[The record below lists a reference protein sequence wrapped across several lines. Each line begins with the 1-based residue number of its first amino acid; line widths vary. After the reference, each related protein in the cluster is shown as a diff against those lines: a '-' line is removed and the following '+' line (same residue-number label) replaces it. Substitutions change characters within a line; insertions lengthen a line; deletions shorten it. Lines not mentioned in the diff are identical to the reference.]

1 VAKGLKR
8 RDLGWM
14 TIDDHWVSLTDKRT
28 WMRTGG
34 TAKGGRE
41 AKENWVFSDGDS
53 NFDSLMANAAK
64 GG

>member
-1 VAKGLKR
+1 
-8 RDLGWM
+8 M

-41 AKENWVFSDGDS
+41 GKENWFFSDGDS